1 MPPVPAKP
9 SLDTVRSFS
18 PLNGLREDSLRQVYA
33 RIGLKTLPVNK
44 ELFRLGSRN
53 STAFFLVSGTLEL
66 RDADNKVIRE
76 LVGGTPESLHRI
88 AHQVPRRVT
97 ARAKTEVGY
106 FEVDDNLLDVMLTW
120 DQTGSF
126 EVGELGGGQAE
137 EMAEGD
143 WMSALL
149 LFDLLQ
155 RIPPANLQ
163 ALFMRMERVE
173 VDAGQTIVEQDADG
187 DFFYVMTAG
196 RALVTRKSGAHAKPV
211 KLAELGPGSCFGEE
225 ALIANERRNA
235 TVQMLSGGVVHRL
248 AKEDFNALLS
258 DSLTRYFSRE
268 DADAAVSSG
277 QAQWLDVRLPSEFR
291 HGAIAGALNVPLI
304 MLRARI
310 SALDPNKRYICYCD
324 SQRRSSV
331 AAFILQQA
339 GIPSGVLRGGFH
351 PSSG

>member
-1 MPPVPAKP
+1 MSSESSV
-9 SLDTVRSFS
+9 DTALFATLI
-18 PLNGLREDSLRQVYA
+18 PLNSLRPENQRDLA
-33 RIGLKTLPVNK
+33 RKASVEVAPAGTQLFGIGDSARAAIWVLEGT
-44 ELFRLGSRN
+44 
-53 STAFFLVSGTLEL
+53 VSLQ
-66 RDADNKVIRE
+66 DADGHETGKIQ
-76 LVGGTPESLHRI
+76 GGQPASLHRL
-88 AHQVPRRVT
+88 AHQSPRRANAVCST
-97 ARAKTEVGY
+97 QAKVLK
-106 FEVDDNLLDVMLTW
+106 VDAGLLDVMLTW

-149 LFDLLQ
+149 QIDLFQ